1 MPPCRKQG
9 RYPARTGGAR
19 CPSSSGGF
27 ARRELALAAALEELE
42 TRVVEVDPRLLAN
55 VNRPQD
61 LPWLELGLFSPSRD
75 ILFDDG

>member
-9 RYPARTGGAR
+9 RYPAHTGGAP
-19 CPSSSGGF
+19 CPFSSGGF
-27 ARRELALAAALEELE
+27 ARGELALAAALEELE

-55 VNRPQD
+55 INRPQD
-61 LPWLELGLFSPSRD
+61 LPWPEPGLFSPSRD